1 MHMYVCVYLCL
12 SASAMQTTQY
22 EHIWVQYSSAL
33 RSTKS
38 CSTPQLISVHTERS
52 LRLHQQHNL
61 ATSLLN
67 TIGMAVANSKTKIS
81 VCIIMQLQYVYVY
94 THCITQELRLRAQR
108 RLRNSLLYCQIKTK
122 SKVLPEVSRMGPKR
136 TSQ

>member
-1 MHMYVCVYLCL
+1 MYVYIYVY
-12 SASAMQTTQY
+12 QQ
-22 EHIWVQYSSAL
+22 VQCRLLNMSTYGFKLYSSAL

-94 THCITQELRLRAQR
+94 IHCITQELRLRAQR

-136 TSQ
+136 ARQ